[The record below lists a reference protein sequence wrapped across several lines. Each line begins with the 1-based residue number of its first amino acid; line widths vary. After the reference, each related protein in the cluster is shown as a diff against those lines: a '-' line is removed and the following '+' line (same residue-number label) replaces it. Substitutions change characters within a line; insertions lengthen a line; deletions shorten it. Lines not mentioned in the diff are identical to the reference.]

1 MKEISE
7 KLANELYRMIELAER
22 ESAISA
28 RHARNGFASKAE
40 FHAISASVAASEAR
54 LHLLW
59 HMEGHLN
66 CEQQAAPEE
75 LPDEYR

>member
-7 KLANELYRMIELAER
+7 KLANELYQMIELAER

-28 RHARNGFASKAE
+28 RHAGNVFAQKAE
-40 FHAISASVAASEAR
+40 FHAISASVAASQAR

-66 CEQQAAPEE
+66 CEQQAAP
-75 LPDEYR
+75 